1 MTIPVYTI
9 VIAAICFIAMVAFL
23 IFAKRQ
29 QKFKL
34 VGTMH
39 IDMNREDK
47 DICLFTL
54 DIPLESIS
62 KEQYVLLK
70 VDGKSGLKEW
80 IK

>member
-1 MTIPVYTI
+1 MTVPVYAI
-9 VIAAICFIAMVAFL
+9 VIVAICLIAMVAFL

-29 QKFKL
+29 LKFKL